1 MIEKPNYYSIIPAD
15 VRYNEELTPNAKLL
29 YAEIT
34 SLSNKNGTCWASD
47 NYFMKLYGVKKRS
60 IQNWLKQ
67 LEDYKYIKREVTY
80 KKGTKEIEKRYIT
93 LVNLNAQPYGINM
106 RNPSADIC
114 VGNNTSIN
122 TTSNN
127 NKDIVVQDEKDSI
140 PYKQIIDYLNK
151 VTNKNYRNVNGH
163 HKHIKARWNEGFTL
177 NDFFKV
183 IDVKSNDWIN
193 DTKYNQYL
201 RPSTLFGNKMDQYLN
216 QKGVNNENNK
226 GYESIL
232 EAKD

>member
-1 MIEKPNYYSIIPAD
+1 MKTII
-15 VRYNEELTPNAKLL
+15 
-29 YAEIT
+29 
-34 SLSNKNGTCWASD
+34 NG
-47 NYFMKLYGVKKRS
+47 YL
-60 IQNWLKQ
+60 Q
-67 LEDYKYIKREVTY
+67 ED
-80 KKGTKEIEKRYIT
+80 
-93 LVNLNAQPYGINM
+93 LVN
-106 RNPSADIC
+106 ADIDL
-114 VGNNTSIN
+114 VDIEIIKYFQQFSTSRNMKHIQKDN
-122 TTSNN
+122 ELYFWLSYQKLIDDLPIVNIKSKRTIARRFDDLVDKGIFEKTIVNN
-127 NKDIVVQDEKDSI
+127 NLKNFTYFKLTDLHQSWLENMDIKFKQPIKEKEDEKDSI